1 MSSFLIYLCLFL
13 CGLSF
18 NLYPNRLPLTEKI
31 IISPIQ
37 NKELSE
43 LPIWDK
49 VKKIIEII
57 TPKTKP
63 DIKYLCFSFLANA
76 MENKKTVRYNMGFK
90 IMLKNFV
97 GSLELN
103 KNNDVN
109 NTINADAKKKSRVC
123 KKEHFNMCINDF
135 SMFCATKLFV
145 FLNFLIKNLTT
156 ILYYSIFV
164 RF

>member
-49 VKKIIEII
+49 VKKIIEI
-57 TPKTKP
+57 K
-63 DIKYLCFSFLANA
+63 
-76 MENKKTVRYNMGFK
+76 NM
-90 IMLKNFV
+90 NV
-97 GSLELN
+97 
-103 KNNDVN
+103 
-109 NTINADAKKKSRVC
+109 
-123 KKEHFNMCINDF
+123 
-135 SMFCATKLFV
+135 
-145 FLNFLIKNLTT
+145 
-156 ILYYSIFV
+156 
-164 RF
+164 